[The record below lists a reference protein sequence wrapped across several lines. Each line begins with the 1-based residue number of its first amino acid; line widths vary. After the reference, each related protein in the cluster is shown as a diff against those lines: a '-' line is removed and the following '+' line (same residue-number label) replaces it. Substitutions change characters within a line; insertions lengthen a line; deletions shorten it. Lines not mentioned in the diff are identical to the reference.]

1 WQKMLHF
8 NLTGTFLFANAVA
21 PVMKRQRS
29 GKIVNISSI
38 AGRGVSPTSS
48 SAYATAK
55 GGIIAFTRKLSFELG
70 PYGITCNAIAPSRTL
85 SERIHARWDQMSEAE
100 QATEIARTPLRRI
113 AQPEDQ
119 ARVICFLA
127 SADADFVTG
136 VSIDVT
142 GGQ

>member
-1 WQKMLHF
+1 MLHF
-8 NLTGTFLFANAVA
+8 NLTGTFLFSNAVA

-70 PYGITCNAIAPSRTL
+70 PYGVTVNAIAPSLTL
-85 SERIHARWDQMSEAE
+85 SPRLRPRWDRMSEE
-100 QATEIARTPLRRI
+100 DRARESARVPLGRV
-113 AQPEDQ
+113 ALPEDQ

-127 SADADFVTG
+127 SSDADFVTG
-136 VSIDVT
+136 VTIDVN

>member
-1 WQKMLHF
+1 
-8 NLTGTFLFANAVA
+8 
-21 PVMKRQRS
+21 
-29 GKIVNISSI
+29 VNISSI
-38 AGRGVSPTSS
+38 AGRGLSQSSS
-48 SAYATAK
+48 SAYSAAK

-85 SERIHARWDQMSEAE
+85 SERIHARWEQMSETE
-100 QATEIARTPLRRI
+100 QAAEIARTPLQRI

-136 VSIDVT
+136 VTIDVT